1 MEHIFQP
8 QTREELYRPYRSWP
22 AAHYAKLK
30 AAADQSPYRTSFHI
44 QPPYGLLND
53 PNGFCYFN
61 GLWHVFYQ
69 YYPAGTCHGLKSW
82 YHVTSPDLV
91 HWHNEGI
98 ALNPD
103 TKYDSQGVYSGSAKV
118 MGDQVFL
125 FYTGN
130 VRSADWQRKSYQN
143 GAWMNKAG
151 QITKLRH
158 PLIESN
164 PEFTAEFR
172 DPMMFDADG
181 QRWLVIGAQDQEKQ
195 GRLAVYRAASDQLDD
210 WQYQGPLNVG
220 QADLGYMVEC
230 PNLVWVDHQ
239 PVVIYCPQGLSQET
253 LSYSNAY
260 PDVAVIGQ
268 KLDMKHLT
276 IEGATPAA
284 LIDDGFDLY
293 AMQAI
298 NAPDG
303 RALGIAWVGGAE
315 TDYPTD
321 GQGWSGCLTL
331 VRELSVHHKH
341 LYQYPVAEAQ
351 TLRQTYRSGT
361 FHENSPFKAGQHYEL
376 QLTLDA
382 DKQTEIHL
390 LADEVNQ
397 HYLALKLDSTS
408 GVATLNRS
416 RVGNVAT
423 TMQGTARRS
432 KFSAHQKI
440 TVSVFFDRSVI
451 EIFFNHGERVMT
463 ARVFPDVDE
472 DYLFAE
478 NLAYEFWELANK

>member
-1 MEHIFQP
+1 
-8 QTREELYRPYRSWP
+8 
-22 AAHYAKLK
+22 
-30 AAADQSPYRTSFHI
+30 
-44 QPPYGLLND
+44 
-53 PNGFCYFN
+53 
-61 GLWHVFYQ
+61 
-69 YYPAGTCHGLKSW
+69 
-82 YHVTSPDLV
+82 
-91 HWHNEGI
+91 
-98 ALNPD
+98 
-103 TKYDSQGVYSGSAKV
+103 
-118 MGDQVFL
+118 
-125 FYTGN
+125 
-130 VRSADWQRKSYQN
+130 
-143 GAWMNKAG
+143 
-151 QITKLRH
+151 
-158 PLIESN
+158 
-164 PEFTAEFR
+164 
-172 DPMMFDADG
+172 
-181 QRWLVIGAQDQEKQ
+181 
-195 GRLAVYRAASDQLDD
+195 
-210 WQYQGPLNVG
+210 
-220 QADLGYMVEC
+220 
-230 PNLVWVDHQ
+230 
-239 PVVIYCPQGLSQET
+239 
-253 LSYSNAY
+253 
-260 PDVAVIGQ
+260 
-268 KLDMKHLT
+268 
-276 IEGATPAA
+276 
-284 LIDDGFDLY
+284 
-293 AMQAI
+293 MQAI